1 MVIPFVVLRWRLAAE
16 FAPPSFKSRRWID
29 ALLNIGTAGFA
40 LFGIILQ
47 MARALIHRE
56 SGKAV
61 ATQLSEQNPFN
72 FSRFEGWFAG
82 IEKRALKLGDVF
94 GSPLF
99 DRASAELGNGRRLV
113 IETSN
118 NGPHKPL
125 YSVGDLEWQTLY
137 EELVQSR
144 TDRRWRNV
152 SDRNG
157 RAPERALCGGC
168 ARKAAI
174 IRPQLASLE

>member
-1 MVIPFVVLRWRLAAE
+1 M
-16 FAPPSFKSRRWID
+16 
-29 ALLNIGTAGFA
+29 LNIGTADFT
-40 LFGIILQ
+40 LLGIVLQ
-47 MARALIHRE
+47 MPRALIHRE
-56 SGKAV
+56 GGKAV

-125 YSVGDLEWQTLY
+125 YSVGDW
-137 EELVQSR
+137 
-144 TDRRWRNV
+144 
-152 SDRNG
+152 NG
-157 RAPERALCGGC
+157 KPYTKSWFSHAQIAAGGMFRIEMGERPNERFAAGAPERPPSF
-168 ARKAAI
+168 AR
-174 IRPQLASLE
+174 S